1 MGVFGHNSAY
11 DIRRMTLTRG
21 TAIFDNTEINMY
33 MNNIRPGLMLCDIG
47 TDVLKQFSM
56 NL

>member
-11 DIRRMTLTRG
+11 DIRHMTLTRG
-21 TAIFDNTEINMY
+21 TAILDNTEIKMY

>member
-1 MGVFGHNSAY
+1 
-11 DIRRMTLTRG
+11 
-21 TAIFDNTEINMY
+21 